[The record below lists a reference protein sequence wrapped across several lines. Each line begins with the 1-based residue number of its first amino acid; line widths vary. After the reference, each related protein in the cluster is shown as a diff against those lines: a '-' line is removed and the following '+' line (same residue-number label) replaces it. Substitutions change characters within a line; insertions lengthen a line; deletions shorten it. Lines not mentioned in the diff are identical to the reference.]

1 MSSALLV
8 IERNEQI
15 LTLLY
20 QDNRLVQVKVHE
32 NDLNKQICKTG
43 EDNSSS
49 LPLHAIY
56 IGKVKNVVPTIDAAF
71 VEVCKGTMGFLPM
84 KQVKNPIIL
93 NRKYD
98 GRILAGDEILVQI
111 EKEAIKTKD
120 CGLTC
125 NLSFS
130 GKYCVLT
137 TGKQGI
143 GFSTK
148 LDNKTKLYWKQK
160 LEEWK
165 IEDTL
170 QKEKA
175 GMVVRTNVAI
185 LTEHNLNIQNNN
197 LKIENVNH
205 EYRKMPKNAIISE
218 NRDVQDAECF
228 RRELEHL
235 LEQKN
240 KVLDSVSYR
249 TCFSCLYQPLEG
261 YLADI
266 RDTYEYSFD
275 KIITNKEDIYHR
287 IREEFPTM
295 ENVEFYQ
302 DSRIPLEKLYSV
314 ETRLK
319 EALDERV
326 WLKSGAYLVIQQTEA
341 LTVIDVNSGKIQKKN
356 PKDDIYHE
364 INMEAAREI
373 ALQLRL
379 RNLSGIIIIDFISQ
393 NTKEQDS
400 QLLGYL
406 GSLVKMDSVKIHVVD
421 MTPLG
426 LVEVT
431 RKKIHKSLKEQLR

>member
-1 MSSALLV
+1 MSSALLI
-8 IERNEQI
+8 IERKEQI
-15 LTLLY
+15 LSLLY
-20 QDNRLVQVKVHE
+20 QDNRLVQVKVH
-32 NDLNKQICKTG
+32 DGKG
-43 EDNSSS
+43 EGESSS
-49 LPLHAIY
+49 LPLGAIY

-71 VEVCKGTMGFLPM
+71 VEVCKGSMGFLPM
-84 KQVKNPIIL
+84 KNAKNPIIV

-111 EKEAIKTKD
+111 EKEGIKTKD
-120 CGLTC
+120 PGLTC
-125 NLSFS
+125 NLSFT

-137 TGKQGI
+137 TGKQNL

-148 LDNKTKLYWKQK
+148 LDNKTKLLWKQK

-170 QKEKA
+170 LEEKV
-175 GMVVRTNVAI
+175 GMVVRTNVAV

-205 EYRKMPKNAIISE
+205 EYRKMSKNAIISE

-228 RRELEHL
+228 RREWEQL

-266 RDTYEYSFD
+266 RDTYESSFN
-275 KIITNKEDIYHR
+275 KIITNKEDIYTR
-287 IREEFPTM
+287 IREEFPSIK
-295 ENVEFYQ
+295 NVEFYQ

-314 ETRLK
+314 ETCLK

-356 PKDDIYHE
+356 PKDDIYFE
-364 INMEAAREI
+364 INKEAAKEI

-393 NTKEQDS
+393 NIKEQDS
-400 QLLGYL
+400 ELLMYL
-406 GSLVKMDSVKIHVVD
+406 NSLVKQDSVKTSVID

-431 RKKIHKSLKEQLR
+431 RKKIHKSLKEQLK

>member
-1 MSSALLV
+1 MSSALLI

-15 LTLLY
+15 LSLLY

-32 NDLNKQICKTG
+32 DNLKKQNNKVG
-43 EDNSSS
+43 EDSSSS

-56 IGKVKNVVPTIDAAF
+56 VGKVKNVVPSINAAF
-71 VEVCKGTMGFLPM
+71 VEVEKGKMGFLPM
-84 KQVKNPIIL
+84 KQAKNPIIV

-98 GRILAGDEILVQI
+98 GKIVAGDEILVQI
-111 EKEAIKTKD
+111 EKEGIKTKEP
-120 CGLTC
+120 GLTC
-125 NLSFS
+125 NLSFT
-130 GKYCVLT
+130 GKYSVLT
-137 TGKQGI
+137 TEKQGI

-160 LEEWK
+160 LEAWNME
-165 IEDTL
+165 EVL
-170 QKEKA
+170 RKENV
-175 GMVVRTNVAI
+175 GMVIRTNVTA
-185 LTEHNLNIQNNN
+185 LMESDT
-197 LKIENVNH
+197 
-205 EYRKMPKNAIISE
+205 
-218 NRDVQDAECF
+218 DVQDDSVETGIVRMESSNFKGAVYFKEEF
-228 RRELEHL
+228 EQL
-235 LEQKN
+235 LTQKN
-240 KVLDSVSYR
+240 KVLSSVSYR
-249 TCFSCLYQPLEG
+249 TCFSCLEQPMEG

-266 RDTYEYSFD
+266 RDTYEDSFD
-275 KIITNKEDIYHR
+275 KIITNREEIFHR
-287 IREEFPTM
+287 IREEFPAM

-302 DSRIPLEKLYSV
+302 DSRISLEKLYSV

-364 INMEAAREI
+364 INKEAAREI

-379 RNLSGIIIIDFISQ
+379 RNLSGIIIVDFISQ

-406 GSLVKMDSVKIHVVD
+406 GSLVKKDSVKTNVID

-431 RKKIHKSLKEQLR
+431 RKKIHKSLKEQLAP